1 MNCSVLCSPDSDR
14 CKILQENDP
23 NGTLTSVTT
32 TIAFIGAGSVEFTR
46 NVATDL
52 CSYQEFRGGLHFALY
67 DISAERLAHAERLVS
82 RISAQ
87 SGAEATVTATLDRRA
102 ALTDADY
109 VINEVQVGGYAATR
123 ADFDIPA
130 RYGVRQT
137 IGDTLGIGGIFRGLR
152 TIPVVV
158 ELARDMLEVCPEAY
172 LLSYSNPM
180 AMLPWAAYEGAGFGR
195 VFGLCHSV
203 RDTQAFLTE
212 LVGADPERVRFLTA
226 GFNHQAFVLRFEQD
240 GRSLY
245 PRLAEVIESSPELQR
260 RVRVEI
266 YRRFGYFPT
275 ESSEHSAE
283 YVPWFMRHDD
293 QIDQFRIFVGDYLE
307 RSEENLRELEALGH
321 ALDSDD
327 PLDLEPQHELASLFI
342 HALETGTEREL
353 HVNIRNGGLIASLPD
368 ECCVEVPCLVGA
380 GGAKPVPVGVL
391 PPQLTALNRTFLNV
405 VELTVRAALEESRDR
420 VYQAALLDPNTAATL
435 TTAQTVAMC
444 DDLFAA
450 HRDLLPAAFRR

>member
-1 MNCSVLCSPDSDR
+1 
-14 CKILQENDP
+14 
-23 NGTLTSVTT
+23 
-32 TIAFIGAGSVEFTR
+32 
-46 NVATDL
+46 
-52 CSYQEFRGGLHFALY
+52 
-67 DISAERLAHAERLVS
+67 
-82 RISAQ
+82 
-87 SGAEATVTATLDRRA
+87 
-102 ALTDADY
+102 
-109 VINEVQVGGYAATR
+109 
-123 ADFDIPA
+123 
-130 RYGVRQT
+130 
-137 IGDTLGIGGIFRGLR
+137 
-152 TIPVVV
+152 
-158 ELARDMLEVCPEAY
+158 
-172 LLSYSNPM
+172 M
-180 AMLPWAAYEGAGFGR
+180 AMLPWAVYEGTPFTR

-203 RDTQAFLTE
+203 RDTQALLTR
-212 LVGADPERVRFLTA
+212 LTGADPDRVRFLTA

-240 GRSLY
+240 GESLY
-245 PRLAEVIESSPELQR
+245 PRLAQAIEASPDLRR

-293 QIDQFRIFVGDYLE
+293 QIEEFRIFVGDYLE
-307 RSEENLRELEALGH
+307 RSEENLRELEALGQ

-327 PLDLEPQHELASLFI
+327 PLDLEPQNELASLFI

-380 GGAKPVPVGVL
+380 GGDHGPKPVPVGVL

-405 VELTVRAALEESRDR
+405 VELTVRAALEESRDH

-435 TTAQTVAMC
+435 TTTQVVAMC

-450 HRDLLPAAFRR
+450 HRDLLPAAFRS

>member
-1 MNCSVLCSPDSDR
+1 VI
-14 CKILQENDP
+14 K
-23 NGTLTSVTT
+23 VV
-32 TIAFIGAGSVEFTR
+32 FIGAGSVEFTR

-52 CSYQEFRGGLHFALY
+52 CGYPEFRGGLHLALY
-67 DISAERLAHAERLVS
+67 DISAERLAHAERLAG

-87 SGAEATVTATLDRRA
+87 LGAGATVTATLDRRA
-102 ALTDADY
+102 ALAGADY

-158 ELARDMLEVCPEAY
+158 DLARDMLEVCPDAY

-212 LVGADPERVRFLTA
+212 LVGADPERVRFVTA

-240 GRSLY
+240 GQSLY
-245 PRLAEVIESSPELQR
+245 PRLAEVIESSPELRR

-293 QIDQFRIFVGDYLE
+293 QIERFRIFVGDYLE
-307 RSEENLRELEALGH
+307 RSEENLRELAS
-321 ALDSDD
+321 LDRQLDAD
-327 PLDLEPQHELASLFI
+327 EPLSLQPENELASLFI
-342 HALETGTEREL
+342 HSLETGTEREL

-368 ECCVEVPCLVGA
+368 ECCVEVPCHVGA

-391 PPQLTALNRTFLNV
+391 PPQLAALNRTFLNV
-405 VELTVRAALEESRDR
+405 VELTVRAALDGSRDH
-420 VYQAALLDPNTAATL
+420 VYQAALLDPNTSATL

-444 DDLFAA
+444 DELIEA
-450 HRDLLPAAFRR
+450 HRDLLPRALLG

>member
-1 MNCSVLCSPDSDR
+1 VI
-14 CKILQENDP
+14 K
-23 NGTLTSVTT
+23 V
-32 TIAFIGAGSVEFTR
+32 AFIGAGSVEFTR

-52 CSYQEFRGGLHFALY
+52 CCYQEFRGGLHFALY

-266 YRRFGYFPT
+266 FRRFGYFPT

-293 QIDQFRIFVGDYLE
+293 QVERFRIFVGDYLE
-307 RSEENLRELEALGH
+307 RSEENLRELEALQRQ
-321 ALDSDD
+321 LDGNE
-327 PLDLEPQHELASLFI
+327 PLTLEPTSELASLFI
-342 HALETGTEREL
+342 HSLETGTEREL
-353 HVNIRNGGLIASLPD
+353 HVNVRNGGLIASLPD
-368 ECCVEVPCLVGA
+368 ECCVEVPCHVGT
-380 GGAKPVPVGVL
+380 GGAKPAPVGAL
-391 PPQLTALNRTFLNV
+391 PPQLAALNRTFLNV
-405 VELTVRAALEESRDR
+405 VELTVRAALDGSRDH
-420 VYQAALLDPNTAATL
+420 VYQAALLDPNTSATL

-444 DDLFAA
+444 DELFDA
-450 HRDLLPAAFRR
+450 HRRLLPPALRG